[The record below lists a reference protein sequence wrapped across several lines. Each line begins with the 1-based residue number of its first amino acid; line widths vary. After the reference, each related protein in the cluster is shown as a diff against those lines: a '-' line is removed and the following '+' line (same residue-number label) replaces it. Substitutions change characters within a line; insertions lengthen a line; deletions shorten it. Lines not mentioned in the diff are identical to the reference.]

1 MSELAQDFSV
11 EIQDVKVE
19 TDIDSQVLAIPEQAR
34 LIVVKDKE
42 SMTMADN
49 TINGINE
56 WLKKVDDHYKPMAD
70 AAFKTHR
77 SITSRWKEIKQPL
90 EDAKTHLVNLVKAYQ
105 RKVRDEAEAEQRRLA
120 EIARKQEEER
130 RLAEA
135 LEAEKEGNVEEAQ
148 AIIEEEVFIP
158 TPVVKIETPKVDG
171 RKYAMRPKARVIN
184 KLDVIKTV
192 AMNPALIDLIDINM
206 TVANQKAKG
215 MGKDLGKAI
224 KGLEYY
230 EE

>member
-11 EIQDVKVE
+11 EVQDVKVE

-34 LIVVKDKE
+34 LIVVKDSE

-49 TINGINE
+49 TINGISE

-77 SITSRWKEIKQPL
+77 AITSRWKEIKQPL

-105 RKVRDEAEAEQRRLA
+105 RKVREEAEAEQRRLA

-135 LEAEKEGNVEEAQ
+135 IEAEKEGNVEEAQ
-148 AIIEEEVFIP
+148 AIIEEEMFVP
-158 TPVVKIETPKVDG
+158 TPIVRPDVPKVDN
-171 RKYAMRPKARVIN
+171 RKYATRWTWKVTDIN
-184 KLDVIKTV
+184 KVPREYLMVDQIKMNGIVRAMKGNTRIPGIQVI
-192 AMNPALIDLIDINM
+192 
-206 TVANQKAKG
+206 
-215 MGKDLGKAI
+215 
-224 KGLEYY
+224 